1 MFNERPIQISTPN
14 LRTIAKGNVQ
24 YQGHYRLDHSSGSVW
39 RDWVYR
45 LFVFFQLQRSLQVLS
60 KRNL

>member
-1 MFNERPIQISTPN
+1 MFDERPIQISTPN

-24 YQGHYRLDHSSGSVW
+24 YQGHYHLGHSPGSVW

-45 LFVFFQLQRSLQVLS
+45 LFVFFQLQRPV
-60 KRNL
+60 